1 MHKTLRGFVA
11 ALLIALLMTS
21 LPAAAAPR
29 TSRTQQIV
37 QAARRLV
44 DTLVPWLFTR
54 LSPPGGDVED
64 PDDPPPDPGI
74 QRPNP

>member
-1 MHKTLRGFVA
+1 
-11 ALLIALLMTS
+11 MTS

-37 QAARRLV
+37 QAAKRLV
-44 DTLVPWLFTR
+44 DTLVPWLFSR
-54 LSPPGGDVED
+54 LSPPGGDID

-74 QRPNP
+74 QRLEP